1 MVYRI
6 LTENRKPVI
15 KRLRELVGENL
26 VYTLMPRCSYEMEG
40 ISIEKNNTVIVGE
53 DADQSIIDL
62 LIADGLIASEEEQQD
77 RTEEPASVDEN
88 PEEAMT
94 DTVQPIISLPVSE
107 HTGNSLRNLVFILS
121 SKGRLIS
128 KATGGT
134 FQVGEELVEQL
145 KDKNIQTVD
154 DVRKP
159 IAKNPHLEGITI
171 LDDRISFTGFPQTD
185 DPDEI
190 KVFMVLASEMNKAA
204 LKQKRIQPK
213 ETQEEN
219 EKYAFR
225 TWLVRIGMDGSE
237 YKAARKRLLRDLSGN
252 SAFRTEADRAKW
264 IQRQKERKEA
274 KDAVSE

>member
-1 MVYRI
+1 M
-6 LTENRKPVI
+6 RK
-15 KRLRELVGENL
+15 
-26 VYTLMPRCSYEMEG
+26 T
-40 ISIEKNNTVIVGE
+40 
-53 DADQSIIDL
+53 
-62 LIADGLIASEEEQQD
+62 
-77 RTEEPASVDEN
+77 
-88 PEEAMT
+88 
-94 DTVQPIISLPVSE
+94 
-107 HTGNSLRNLVFILS
+107 
-121 SKGRLIS
+121 
-128 KATGGT
+128 
-134 FQVGEELVEQL
+134 
-145 KDKNIQTVD
+145 
-154 DVRKP
+154 

-190 KVFMVLASEMNKAA
+190 NVFMVLSSEMNKAA